1 MRYGG
6 HILDGGDG
14 QSGGLQG
21 SDGRVSS
28 RTRTFYQHIDF
39 FQSQFDSCLSS
50 IFGSL
55 GRGKGGIFPGAFKAH
70 FTGAGPT
77 NHISIIVGES
87 DDGIIKAGFNMRNP
101 QGFDFDF
108 LFGFFLFRIRHSV
121 TQYIKLS
128 IVRLTVQ
135 PMPG

>member
-14 QSGGLQG
+14 QSGGLQR

-28 RTRTFYQHIDF
+28 GTGSFDQHIDF
-39 FQSQFDSCLSS
+39 FQSQFDRRFSS
-50 IFGSL
+50 IFRSL
-55 GRGKGGIFPGAFKAH
+55 GCSKGGIFSGTLETH

-77 NHISIIVGES
+77 NHISIIVGEG

-128 IVRLTVQ
+128 VVQLTGQ
-135 PMPG
+135 LLPG